1 MSVHKPTIEELAETA
16 RELNLHLSHE
26 ELAEYR
32 ELMAGPLAAYDLVDQ
47 LPDELPRV
55 KYPRTPGYAPPVDEN
70 PYHAWYYRSEIH
82 GAKDGPLAGRTL
94 AIKDNLS
101 VAGVPMMNGS
111 ATLRGYMPDVDAT
124 VVTRVLDAGATILGK
139 SHCELFC
146 FSGGSHTN
154 STGDVINPRKPG
166 HSAGGSSSGSAALV
180 AAGEVDMALGTD
192 QGGSVRMPSSYC
204 GTVGMKA
211 TFGLVPYT
219 GGMSIEATMDHIGP
233 ITRNVADNAL
243 LLSVIAG
250 EDRLDPRQRNIKT
263 DDYVAA
269 LQGGVSGMKIGIV
282 REGFGLENSEA
293 DVDKHVR
300 EAGATFTKLGATVD
314 DISIPMHSV
323 AGAIW
328 SSIVHEGSVV
338 QMLHTNG
345 QGSGWKGL
353 YLPGMM
359 QAQDAWRLR
368 ADDFSDTVKVT
379 VLLGQYMWSKHHGL
393 HYARAQNLLRR
404 AVAAYDDVLKQ
415 YDLLLMPTTPMKA
428 TPLPATDAGIT
439 EKVMRGLEMLANTAP
454 FDATGHPAISIP
466 CGESDGL
473 PIGMM
478 LVGPFWGEGKIY
490 RAAKAFEDAGA

>member
-1 MSVHKPTIEELAETA
+1 MHNPTLEELAETA
-16 RELNLHLSHE
+16 QELGLHLTNE
-26 ELAEYR
+26 QLAEYR
-32 ELMAGPLAAYDLVDQ
+32 SLMAAPLAAYDVVNRM
-47 LPDELPRV
+47 PDELPVV
-55 KYPRTPGYAPPVDEN
+55 KYPRTPGHAPAPEDN

-82 GAKDGPLAGRTL
+82 GADAGPLKGRTL
-94 AIKDNLS
+94 AVKDNIA

-111 ATLRGYMPDVDAT
+111 ATLRGYVPDVDAT
-124 VVTRVLDAGATILGK
+124 VVTRILDAGGTILGK

-154 STGDVINPRKPG
+154 STGAVINPRKPG

-180 AAGEVDMALGTD
+180 AAGAVDMALGTD

-204 GTVGMKA
+204 GTVGMKP

-233 ITRNVADNAL
+233 ITRTVADNAL

-250 EDRLDPRQRNIKT
+250 EDGLDARQHNVRKT
-263 DDYVAA
+263 DYAA
-269 LQGGVSGMKIGIV
+269 EMEGGVRGMRIGVV
-282 REGFGLENSEA
+282 REGFGLPESEP
-293 DVDKHVR
+293 DVDRLVR
-300 EAGATFTKLGATVD
+300 QAGATFARLGATVEEV
-314 DISIPMHSV
+314 SIPMHSV
-323 AGAIW
+323 AGAVW
-328 SSIVHEGSVV
+328 SAIVHEGAVV
-338 QMLHTNG
+338 QILHTNG

-368 ADDFSDTVKVT
+368 ADDFSETVKVT
-379 VLLGQYMWSKHHGL
+379 VLLGQYMWRKYHGL

-404 AVAAYDDVLKQ
+404 VVAAYDAVLAK

-428 TPLPATDAGIT
+428 TPLPGPDAGIT
-439 EKVMRGLEMLANTAP
+439 ENVQRGLEMLANTAP

-466 CGESDGL
+466 CGVSDGL
-473 PIGMM
+473 PVGLM
-478 LVGPFWGEGKIY
+478 LVGPFWGEGRIY
-490 RAAKAFEDAGA
+490 RAAKAFEGAGVA